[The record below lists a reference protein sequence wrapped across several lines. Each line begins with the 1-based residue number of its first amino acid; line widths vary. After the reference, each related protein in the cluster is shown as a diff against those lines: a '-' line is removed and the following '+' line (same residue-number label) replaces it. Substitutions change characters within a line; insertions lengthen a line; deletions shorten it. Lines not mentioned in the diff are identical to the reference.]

1 MAQYPHFA
9 LHCWTRP
16 ELKVQIDVLQDTIL
30 VALEDAKP
38 VVLENARHS
47 IRTFCDVW

>member
-1 MAQYPHFA
+1 MAQFPIF
-9 LHCWTRP
+9 LQCWTRP
-16 ELKVQIDVLQDTIL
+16 ELEVHVDVLQETIL

-38 VVLENARHS
+38 IVRENARHS